1 MVKMIDYKESM
12 MDEIEEAAEI
22 ARLDEM
28 MVFQMATYDAECDW
42 QCVPDEFK
50 VPHDTEAETAFKNS
64 RFEYHLEIL
73 LEEMDVGYDLMVLLN
88 MLNEAGDTQL
98 FIVQGKKIRVS
109 FSREKNENTM
119 SLIQNM
125 LFESYMKNAFLT

>member
-12 MDEIEEAAEI
+12 MDEIEEALEI
-22 ARLDEM
+22 AKLDNM
-28 MVFQMATYDAECDW
+28 QACQTAFHYANDDW
-42 QCVPDEFK
+42 DCVPEEFRFQDDPEIEMAYK
-50 VPHDTEAETAFKNS
+50 DS
-64 RFEYHLEIL
+64 RFEYHLAIL

-88 MLNEAGDTQL
+88 MLNEAGDAQL

-125 LFESYMKNAFLT
+125 LFESYMKKAFLT